1 MPFSFKLDSFAAL
14 LFFALAS
21 NFAVADGD
29 WKKVTV
35 PTVWKRPPGEIEGAG
50 RGFAWYR
57 CQVNIPSHWLG
68 REVTAIAESADDARQ
83 YYLNGKLLGQSGN
96 FPPTYRSGLGETIR
110 LRVTRDQ
117 IKAGLNVFAIR
128 CCQQAARVNFN
139 VAAPAIVS
147 ADQGIRMRGD
157 WEFQPGDLSVKSV
170 AEADYGLKPFAKL
183 DSAQALEKTF
193 KKLENDEG
201 ALAPAEAL
209 ARMKVPSDL
218 AADLAIAEPH
228 VRQPLSIKWDE
239 KGRLWVMQYLQ
250 YPTPAGIKMVSRD
263 KYLRTV
269 YDKMPPAPP
278 NHFRGAD
285 KITIHEDTDGDGQFD
300 SHKTFVDGL
309 SLASSFAIGRGGLFV
324 LNPPYLLFY
333 PDKDKNDKPDGDP
346 QVLLQGFGIEDS
358 HSIANSLRWG
368 PDGWL
373 YAAQGST
380 VTGAIRKPSQKPEE
394 AVHSMGQ
401 LIWRYHPE
409 TAKYEIFAEGGGNAF
424 GVEVDAKG
432 RIYSGHNGG
441 DTRGFHYVQGGY
453 FRKGFGKHGP
463 LSNPFA
469 YGYFANMAHHEVAR
483 FTHTFVIYDG
493 GSLPSSYVGRLFG
506 VAPLQGH
513 VVTSDVALDRSSF
526 KTKDI
531 GHVLTTDDKWFRPV
545 DIQVGPDGAMYVV
558 DLYEQRIDH
567 SSHYQGRVHRDSG
580 RIYRIRAKNAAAGMK
595 PFDLAKLS
603 TRQLVDQLS
612 SGNKWRR
619 QTALRLLGDRKDLSA
634 VQLLRKQLAEQ
645 TGQQAI
651 ETLWALYQCGGFDK
665 AAAEENLEHADPYV
679 RLWCVRLLA
688 EQKSVSPELSRH
700 LAELAYREPHVE
712 VRSQLACSARRLPP
726 SQGLP
731 IVASLLQRSEDAG
744 DIHIPL
750 LLWWAIES
758 NVNLDGEAVLS
769 LLSKKE
775 SWDLPMVR
783 EHILERL
790 MRRLSSTGS
799 RRDFLLAAKL
809 LDAAPSS
816 DHASRVVKGF
826 EKAFEGRAVVGLPD
840 TLTAALAKAGGGSL
854 SLQLRQGDA
863 AAWKKAASLIG
874 DEKQKSGQ
882 RVELIEVVGQT
893 KIPGGRD
900 VLLKLLKSRNESV
913 RQASLYALQNY
924 SDREIGARVTEVLPA
939 FSKDT
944 FEAGLALLSSRPEWS
959 LELLSQIDG
968 GKLLKEKVP
977 MHFVRRA
984 QLHSD
989 ERVDG
994 LVKKIW
1000 GDIQGAATAEMKDS
1014 LRHYTEVIGIGSG
1027 NPYNGKILFN
1037 DSCGKCHVLFTQGGK
1052 IGPDLTAFKR
1062 DDLRRM
1068 LVNVLDPSIEIREG
1082 YENHAVL
1089 TADGRALSGFI
1100 EDQDA
1105 QVLVLK
1111 AADGQRTVIK
1121 RDEIEETRAL
1131 PTSVMPEGL
1140 LKQLS
1145 NQQIRDLF
1153 AYLRAT
1159 QPLP

>member
-1 MPFSFKLDSFAAL
+1 
-14 LFFALAS
+14 
-21 NFAVADGD
+21 
-29 WKKVTV
+29 
-35 PTVWKRPPGEIEGAG
+35 
-50 RGFAWYR
+50 
-57 CQVNIPSHWLG
+57 
-68 REVTAIAESADDARQ
+68 
-83 YYLNGKLLGQSGN
+83 
-96 FPPTYRSGLGETIR
+96 
-110 LRVTRDQ
+110 
-117 IKAGLNVFAIR
+117 
-128 CCQQAARVNFN
+128 
-139 VAAPAIVS
+139 
-147 ADQGIRMRGD
+147 
-157 WEFQPGDLSVKSV
+157 
-170 AEADYGLKPFAKL
+170 
-183 DSAQALEKTF
+183 
-193 KKLENDEG
+193 
-201 ALAPAEAL
+201 
-209 ARMKVPSDL
+209 
-218 AADLAIAEPH
+218 
-228 VRQPLSIKWDE
+228 
-239 KGRLWVMQYLQ
+239 
-250 YPTPAGIKMVSRD
+250 
-263 KYLRTV
+263 
-269 YDKMPPAPP
+269 MPPAPP

-285 KITIHEDTDGDGQFD
+285 KITIHEDTDADGKYD

-309 SLASSFAIGRGGLFV
+309 SLASSFAIGRGGVFV

-333 PDKDKNDKPDGDP
+333 PDKNHDDKPDGDP
-346 QVLLQGFGIEDS
+346 KVLLQGFGIEDS

-401 LIWRYHPE
+401 LVWRYHPE

-424 GVEVDAKG
+424 GVEVDSKG

-441 DTRGFHYVQGGY
+441 DPRGFHYVQGGY

-463 LSNPFA
+463 LSNPYA
-469 YGYFANMAHHEVAR
+469 YGYFANMAHHKVAR

-493 GSLPSSYVGRLFG
+493 GALPGTYHGRLFG

-531 GHVLTTDDKWFRPV
+531 GHVLNTDDDWFRPV

-580 RIYRIRAKNAAAGMK
+580 RIYRIRDKNAAPGLKAI
-595 PFDLAKLS
+595 DLGKLS
-603 TRQLVDQLS
+603 TPQLVERLNDK
-612 SGNKWRR
+612 NKWTR
-619 QTALRLLGDRKDLSA
+619 QTTLRLLGDRKDQAA
-634 VQLLRKQLAEQ
+634 VGLLRKQLAEQ
-645 TGQQAI
+645 IGQTAI
-651 ETLWALYQCGGFDK
+651 ELLWALYQCGGFDN
-665 AAAEENLEHADPYV
+665 ATAEENLEHADPYV
-679 RLWCVRLLA
+679 RLWCVRLLGD
-688 EQKSVSPELSRH
+688 QKSVSPKLAKH
-700 LAELAYREPHVE
+700 MAELAYREPNVE

-731 IVASLLQRSEDAG
+731 IVTSLLQRSEDVG

-758 NVNLDGEAVLS
+758 NVDLDGKAVLS
-769 LLSKKE
+769 LLGKQE
-775 SWDLPMVR
+775 SWNLPMVR

-790 MRRLSSTGS
+790 MRRLSSSGS

-809 LDAAPSS
+809 LESAPSS
-816 DHASRVVKGF
+816 DQAKRAVSGF
-826 EKAFEGRAVVGLPD
+826 EKAFEGRAVVGLPSE
-840 TLTAALAKAGGGSL
+840 LTSALAKAGGGSL
-854 SLQLRQGDA
+854 ALQLRQGDA
-863 AAWKKAASLIG
+863 AAWKKASAIIG
-874 DEKQKSGQ
+874 DEKQKTGR

-893 KIPGGRD
+893 KIQGGRD
-900 VLLKLLKSRNESV
+900 TLLELLKSRNDSV
-913 RQASLYALQNY
+913 RQAALYALQNY
-924 SDREIGARVTEVLPA
+924 NDQSIGAQVTELLPM
-939 FSKDT
+939 FSKDS
-944 FEAGLALLSSRPEWS
+944 FEAGLALPSSRPSWS
-959 LELLSQIDG
+959 LDLLQQIDS
-968 GKLLKEKVP
+968 GKLAKEKVP

-989 ERVDG
+989 EVIDQ
-994 LVKKIW
+994 LVKKNW
-1000 GDIQGAATAEMKDS
+1000 GDIQGTATAEMKES
-1014 LRHYTEVIGIGSG
+1014 LRHYTEVIGVGSG
-1027 NPYNGKILFN
+1027 NPYNGKKLFSN
-1037 DSCGKCHVLFTQGGK
+1037 SCGKCHVLFTQGGK

-1068 LVNVLDPSIEIREG
+1068 LVNVLNPSIEIREG

-1089 TADGRALSGFI
+1089 TADGRALNGFI

-1105 QVLVLK
+1105 QVVVLK

-1121 RDEIEETRAL
+1121 RDDIDETRVL

-1140 LKQLS
+1140 LKELS